1 MDSYLALEKMLLLLC
16 ADLALIVIAA
26 RFFGWLFGKVGQ
38 PPVVGEI
45 LAGVILGPSLLGRLY
60 PGAIAALL
68 TPKTTPVL
76 SALAQIGLILLML
89 LIGLEFP
96 FDRLRHAAR
105 ASLAVAAAGIVV
117 PFASA
122 YALAGWLYGLAPGGS
137 SLSAFRLFFATA
149 VSITAIPI
157 MGRILIHTRLTRTRM
172 GLTSITAA
180 AMDDVLGWLLLG
192 AVVATVTHGQ
202 MDVRTLAV
210 SFAGVLVLGAGFW
223 ALGRYGISR
232 LAVPRTPTG
241 GLPAGW
247 LAAVLATV
255 FVCATATNAL
265 GVFSIFGGFLC
276 GIAGSFNADLR
287 EAIRASIGDLV
298 SVLFLPIFF
307 VFSGLRTDVGSLGAD
322 PRLWV
327 ALAAVVAG
335 LLRVEIRRDGAG
347 SPGHRP
353 SLEGVALDRPAHE
366 HAGADGA
373 GRDQH
378 RGGHGG
384 RVAGRVLLARDHGAL
399 HDRDHDPD
407 PAAGPTPR
415 RRRRFPGRIV
425 RLPPEKSL
433 IRGEPGAGVTGSAVL
448 PELCTCRKVVCP
460 GASPSC

>member
-105 ASLAVAAAGIVV
+105 ASLAVAAAGIAV

-202 MDVRTLAV
+202 MDLRTLAL
-210 SFAGVLVLGAGFW
+210 SFAGVLVLAAGFW

-287 EAIRASIGDLV
+287 EAIRTSIGDLV

-327 ALAAVVAG
+327 ALAAVVLVSCASKFGATALAARATGLPWKESLSIG
-335 LLRVEIRRDGAG
+335 LLMNTR
-347 SPGHRP
+347 
-353 SLEGVALDRPAHE
+353 ALMALVVINI
-366 HAGADGA
+366 GADMG
-373 GRDQH
+373 
-378 RGGHGG
+378 
-384 RVAGRVLLARDHGAL
+384 VVS
-399 HDRDHDPD
+399 
-407 PAAGPTPR
+407 PAAFFWLVTMALFTTVITTPILQRAYPTPEAALSWEDHPAPAR
-415 RRRRFPGRIV
+415 EVAHPG
-425 RLPPEKSL
+425 
-433 IRGEPGAGVTGSAVL
+433 
-448 PELCTCRKVVCP
+448 
-460 GASPSC
+460 